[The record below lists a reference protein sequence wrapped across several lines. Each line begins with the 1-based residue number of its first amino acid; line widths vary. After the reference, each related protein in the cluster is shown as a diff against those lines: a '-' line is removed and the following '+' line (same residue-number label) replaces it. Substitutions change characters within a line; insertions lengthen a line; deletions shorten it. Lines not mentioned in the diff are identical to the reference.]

1 MQRDE
6 RRLDPSPDVV
16 RVKLTVCAFFRR
28 PTRHATRIKKAKMIK
43 RESKGYENKED
54 EMRRRPPVVGSRDG
68 ETDGVTERLRRNTHS
83 STDRDMDLHND
94 LFRDGQVEVRGD
106 NGAFYKAWIVDVHD
120 EAEPEVSLQ
129 FEKDW
134 QPQSRFSVSRIRLP
148 PPTCLSNGSDHPPFT
163 EGLEVEVLTCA
174 NEGEQSGWWRAVVK
188 MIKGDFHVVEYQS
201 HASPGSASETSP
213 QAAGSQP
220 TYSEIVP
227 IERIRHRNPN
237 PCLTSNP
244 FFRIEVPISEEL
256 SAVRSGSNWISKPE
270 AHSQFRASVDA
281 VVVRYDESKQSLVLV
296 GYAAPGSDRLLAAAQ
311 LRKKAAMLSEMHF
324 RNLRQKI
331 ILMMRT
337 EEAAKQLE
345 SSRGPTSFPYSS
357 ASAHFPGAS
366 SHPQYHQIEFQVAPH
381 LMGLAI
387 GTHGVNIQNA
397 RKLDNVLNIDIEENG
412 CVFRIRGT
420 SAEACH
426 KARSLLE
433 YAEKGIE
440 VPRALVGKVIGK
452 NGKVIQEIVDK
463 SGVVRVKIEGDTEV
477 DAPRENVPFVFVGT
491 SESIQNAQ
499 ILLDYH
505 VKHLEEVER
514 LRKEKLEIVHQLK
527 QTQQF
532 TPAASQSVSHSYS
545 APSASYA
552 GRGDGQESFDRQRA
566 NRPSES
572 FRGRRPATGS
582 GPPIRGP
589 PRDRRDT
596 GFNDRSD
603 RSRRFS
609 ATQPADE
616 RRPQAGD
623 GRGKRYSS
631 KDTPES
637 GENRPN
643 TVSNSSTSQSTSRSS
658 VENWNSGKTR
668 EKKESTGRVPRQGKT
683 APVATADKEAAKA
696 TTNTA
701 SVNSTNGQKPASLV
715 NGSSS

>member
-1 MQRDE
+1 MRSECLSHAEDSGT
-6 RRLDPSPDVV
+6 RLI
-16 RVKLTVCAFFRR
+16 A
-28 PTRHATRIKKAKMIK
+28 
-43 RESKGYENKED
+43 
-54 EMRRRPPVVGSRDG
+54 
-68 ETDGVTERLRRNTHS
+68 
-83 STDRDMDLHND
+83 DMDLLSD
-94 LFRDGQVEVRGD
+94 LFREGQVEVRGD

-120 EAEPEVSLQ
+120 DADGGQSEVTLQ

-134 QPQSRFSVSRIRLP
+134 QPPSRFTVSRIRLP
-148 PPTCLSNGSDHPPFT
+148 PPSSLTNGADPHPPFT

-188 MIKGDFHVVEYQS
+188 MIKGEFHVVEYQS
-201 HASPGSASETSP
+201 HSSPGSASETSP
-213 QAAGSQP
+213 QAAGSTP

-237 PCLTSNP
+237 ACLTTNP

-256 SAVRSGSNWISKPE
+256 AAVRSDRSNWISKPE
-270 AHSQFRASVDA
+270 AHTQFRASVDA
-281 VVVRYDESKQSLVLV
+281 VAVRYDEEKQCLVLV
-296 GYAAPGSDRLLAAAQ
+296 GFAAAGDRAAAAAL

-324 RNLRQKI
+324 RNLRQKL
-331 ILMMRT
+331 ILLMRT

-345 SSRGPTSFPYSS
+345 SSRTPAAFPFSS
-357 ASAHFPGAS
+357 AGHFSP
-366 SHPQYHQIEFQVAPH
+366 YHQVEFQVAPH

-433 YAEKGIE
+433 YAEKGIP

-463 SGVVRVKIEGDTEV
+463 SGVVRVKIEGDTEA

-527 QTQQF
+527 QSQQF
-532 TPAASQSVSHSYS
+532 TPAPSQSLSYS
-545 APSASYA
+545 HPNSGPSYA
-552 GRGDGQESFDRQRA
+552 SRGDGQDDRQRPP
-566 NRPSES
+566 RGSDS
-572 FRGRRPATGS
+572 FRGRRGGGGS
-582 GPPIRGP
+582 GLSRGP
-589 PRDRRDT
+589 PRRPDS
-596 GFNDRSD
+596 FSD
-603 RSRRFS
+603 RQDASRRFS
-609 ATQPADE
+609 GPRPSDD
-616 RRPQAGD
+616 RRPQVAD
-623 GRGKRYSS
+623 TRAKRHPSKEVSEAADTKSAVAATSS
-631 KDTPES
+631 SATAS
-637 GENRPN
+637 GP
-643 TVSNSSTSQSTSRSS
+643 VSASRASA
-658 VENWNSGKTR
+658 ENWSAGKSVRDKNSARVARHGKAAT
-668 EKKESTGRVPRQGKT
+668 
-683 APVATADKEAAKA
+683 VAATTTTTSSGDSSAKEAAKTA
-696 TTNTA
+696 APTA
-701 SVNSTNGQKPASLV
+701 SANGQKPAALV
-715 NGSSS
+715 NGTSN

>member
-1 MQRDE
+1 
-6 RRLDPSPDVV
+6 
-16 RVKLTVCAFFRR
+16 
-28 PTRHATRIKKAKMIK
+28 
-43 RESKGYENKED
+43 
-54 EMRRRPPVVGSRDG
+54 
-68 ETDGVTERLRRNTHS
+68 
-83 STDRDMDLHND
+83 MDLQND
-94 LFRDGQVEVRGD
+94 LFREGQVEVRGD

-120 EAEPEVSLQ
+120 EADGGQSEVTLQ

-134 QPQSRFSVSRIRLP
+134 QPPSRFTVSRIRLP
-148 PPTCLSNGSDHPPFT
+148 PPPSLTNGTGGGEHPLPPFT

-188 MIKGDFHVVEYQS
+188 MIKGEFHVVEYQS

-237 PCLTSNP
+237 ACLTSNP

-270 AHSQFRASVDA
+270 AHAQFRASVDA
-281 VVVRYDESKQSLVLV
+281 VAVRYDEQKQCLVLV
-296 GYAAPGSDRLLAAAQ
+296 GFCAAGDKAAAAAL
-311 LRKKAAMLSEMHF
+311 LRKKAGMLSEMHF
-324 RNLRQKI
+324 RNLRQKL
-331 ILMMRT
+331 ILLMRT

-345 SSRGPTSFPYSS
+345 STRAPAAFPFSS
-357 ASAHFPGAS
+357 AGHFSP
-366 SHPQYHQIEFQVAPH
+366 YHQVEFQVAPH

-433 YAEKGIE
+433 YAEKGIA

-463 SGVVRVKIEGDTEV
+463 SGVVRVKIEGDTEA

-527 QTQQF
+527 QSQQF
-532 TPAASQSVSHSYS
+532 TPAPSQ
-545 APSASYA
+545 SASYSHPNSGPSSSSFA
-552 GRGDGQESFDRQRA
+552 ARGDGQDLSDRQRPP
-566 NRPSES
+566 RGTDS
-572 FRGRRPATGS
+572 FRGRRGGHSAALS
-582 GPPIRGP
+582 RGP
-589 PRDRRDT
+589 PRDRRPDA
-596 GFNDRSD
+596 GFSD
-603 RSRRFS
+603 RPDASRRFTAARPS
-609 ATQPADE
+609 DD
-616 RRPQAGD
+616 RRPPGD
-623 GRGKRYSS
+623 VRVKRYPTKDAAEGADNKSAAPTTTAPASS
-631 KDTPES
+631 QPS
-637 GENRPN
+637 A
-643 TVSNSSTSQSTSRSS
+643 SRASA
-658 VENWNSGKTR
+658 ENWTAGKSTR
-668 EKKESTGRVPRQGKT
+668 DKNAGRVARHGKAAPTTT
-683 APVATADKEAAKA
+683 ATTGTTGATESSAKEAAKSA
-696 TTNTA
+696 A
-701 SVNSTNGQKPASLV
+701 PVAAAANGQKPASLV
-715 NGSSS
+715 NGTSN